1 MKRLVLSLIAV
12 LIAAG
17 AAASV
22 LKSNAL
28 FPFNKS
34 GMPPIQ
40 ELQTAD
46 RLGRLPIQDFE
57 DRSLVFPRE
66 SKE

>member
-1 MKRLVLSLIAV
+1 MKRLVLSLIAA

-34 GMPPIQ
+34 GMPPIR

-46 RLGRLPIQDFE
+46 GLGKLPIQDFE